1 MNQPPAFSRQWQE
14 LIEKASV
21 AESRRRLGE
30 GLADE
35 MYDNPT
41 VVRVSVA
48 AVLRLRHLCPTACP
62 LHAAPSPCQNASR
75 RLSRVCAFRGMLNI
89 WSNAIL
95 RSSKQVLRQHPWI
108 FERKQRLAPEEDLKS
123 PCGHVSTIPSSDKH
137 LVRFLTIPKLTSLLI
152 LKTSTNTASI
162 LFFLSLPRFL
172 SLKET

>member
-1 MNQPPAFSRQWQE
+1 MPGFQLQKQTRRSSHSPTQLTKIQLKLEPSSRNLLMNQPPAFSRQWQE

-48 AVLRLRHLCPTACP
+48 VVLRLRHLCPTACP

-108 FERKQRLAPEEDLKS
+108 FERKQEA
-123 PCGHVSTIPSSDKH
+123 
-137 LVRFLTIPKLTSLLI
+137 
-152 LKTSTNTASI
+152 
-162 LFFLSLPRFL
+162 
-172 SLKET
+172 